1 MRKRL
6 SSLLLVACM
15 VLGTLPIFPSVSE
28 AAGSSQSLLDI
39 GFGGSFSTEKGYTA
53 STGETMDGEVNRR
66 SGNEQLVFGEGVV
79 LNGGTNGIEFL
90 TAKPFGTTTIDE
102 PFIVEA
108 VFKPQGS
115 QNTLGTLIGVM
126 GNLYARYQSG
136 TTLEYGFAVNN
147 NGTWTEYK
155 GTTPAPEAGKE
166 HAIAL
171 VYQPTSSGAELK
183 AFLNGRELTPAVSKN
198 GRAAISGGGS
208 EKGKF
213 SFGNEVHTSALNRG
227 FKGSIVKAIV
237 SGFQGE
243 FSPLLLKTMSLSSIT
258 RTLSVKAL
266 GTLDQTKY
274 IPSEDEVIKGTL
286 NVEGGQITGL
296 GRLNMSG
303 EQSKIVFSP
312 SVIFNNEGR
321 LASDFAA
328 EITAAPSSIQPG
340 TILFDIGGAI
350 TVRRSAG
357 ESLEIVS
364 NGETLATVDIQGK
377 LTGDFVHLSLVYKGN
392 SDGTGS
398 VSLWKGQEQLGET
411 HSLSEIPAVTRDTIV
426 FGGVSD
432 SSTGKASLKGE
443 VYGVAFGTLEG
454 NFKPELLG
462 LLGGPCMIP
471 TDLSPG
477 NRIPISKNECPA
489 ALAAKASLV
498 RPEPRQVTWQEYE
511 QTAFLHYGINT
522 YYDVEWGNFNEDPN
536 KFQPTELDT
545 DQWAK
550 TLKESGFKMAI
561 LTVKHHD
568 GFLLYPSRYTDFS
581 VKGSSWQNGEGDVLR
596 EFVTSMRKYGIKV
609 GVYLSPA
616 DHRAYTEGIF
626 GNGSQ
631 PSLRN
636 IPTLVEGDNRAGN
649 NELPTYNLPATD
661 YGSRMLNQLY
671 EVLTEYGEIDEVWFD
686 GSQGNIPG
694 NRSENYD
701 WESYYSLIRSLA
713 PNAVIAVSGNDVRW
727 VGNESGR
734 ARENEWSVLGAKIDE
749 EGKQVYHPSYSS
761 PDLGSR
767 TALADA
773 AAKGMEYLTW
783 FPAEVDVSI
792 RPGWF
797 YHANQQP
804 KSVTELRNIYYQSV
818 ARNSVLLL
826 NIPPD
831 KRGKLPDADV
841 ARLKEWNLRMKRDFA
856 VNHAARAAVSA
867 ENGASGSDPN
877 KVIDGNNKTSWRASS
892 VEPSSLMFK
901 LDQEVEVDKVLL
913 QEDINHG
920 QQVESFAVDVRKA
933 NGDWEQITAGG
944 VIGYKRVLLL
954 PNAVT
959 GKEFR
964 VRILKSR
971 GPVHLGEIG
980 LYPTV
985 SQISDTAELD
995 SLIQESKGIHDQA
1008 VEGNKTGQYPA
1019 GSKQLLNQ
1027 AIQAAQLVSSDLMS
1041 TQEQVTMAKDLLK
1054 AALDKFK
1061 SSVIGEQTLAA
1072 TITGPDKVIGGE
1084 SFTVK
1089 VGLNNVSEQL
1099 FALDMTVQFDEQT
1112 MEFEAA
1118 ESILEGVQLVETVT
1132 KVPGQ
1137 VRIIAASEGAEHA
1150 VKADAD
1156 ILNLEFRTKE
1166 TAGGSSGRISISDM
1180 TLGDENGTETKAQSS
1195 SFTIDITTDAPVNSG
1210 DLNGDGKV
1218 SIGDLGIMAAHYG
1231 KDSSSIDWAK
1241 IKHADLNNDGKI
1253 DIADLAALARKIVE

>member
-15 VLGTLPIFPSVSE
+15 VLGTIPIFPSVSN
-28 AAGSSQSLLDI
+28 AALNSQSMLDI

-53 STGETMDGEVNRR
+53 STGETMDGKVNRR
-66 SGNEQLVFGEGVV
+66 TGNEQLVFGEGVV

-90 TAKPFGTTTIDE
+90 TTNSFGSTTIDE
-102 PFIVEA
+102 TFIVET

-155 GTTPAPEAGKE
+155 GTTSAPEAGKE

-171 VYQPTSSGAELK
+171 VYQPTSSGAELR
-183 AFLNGRELTPAVSKN
+183 AFLNGKELTPAVSKN

-213 SFGNEVHTSALNRG
+213 SFGNEVHTAALNRG
-227 FKGSIVKAIV
+227 FKGSISQAVVA
-237 SGFQGE
+237 GFQGD
-243 FSPLLLKTMSLSSIT
+243 FSPSLLKTMSLSTIT

-266 GTLDQTKY
+266 GTLNQTDY
-274 IPSEDEVIKGTL
+274 IPSEDEVIKGKL

-296 GRLNMSG
+296 GRLNMNG
-303 EQSKIVFSP
+303 GQSKIVFTP
-312 SVIFNNEGR
+312 NTPFTGEGK
-321 LASDFAA
+321 LASDFAV
-328 EITAAPSSIQPG
+328 EMTTAPSSIQPG
-340 TILFDIGGAI
+340 TVLFDVGGAVE
-350 TVRRSAG
+350 VRRSAG

-364 NGETLATVDIQGK
+364 HGETLGNVDVQGK

-392 SDGTGS
+392 SNGTGS
-398 VSLWKGQEQLGET
+398 VSLWSGQEQLGNSL
-411 HSLSEIPAVTRDTIV
+411 SLSEIPAATRETIA
-426 FGGVSD
+426 FGGMSD
-432 SSTGKASLKGE
+432 SSTGEKSLKGE

-462 LLGGPCMIP
+462 LLGGPCMLP
-471 TDLSPG
+471 TGLNPG
-477 NRIPISKNECPA
+477 YRIPISQNECPA

-550 TLKESGFKMAI
+550 SLKESGFKMAI

-581 VKGSSWQNGEGDVLR
+581 VKSSSWKDGEGDVLR
-596 EFVTSMRKYGIKV
+596 EFVTSMRKYGIKI

-616 DHRAYTEGIF
+616 DHNAYTEGIF

-631 PSLRN
+631 PTLRN
-636 IPTLVEGDNRAGN
+636 IPTLVEGDDRAGN
-649 NELPTYNLPATD
+649 TELPTFNLPATD

-686 GSQGNIPG
+686 GAQGNVPG
-694 NRSENYD
+694 NRSEKYD
-701 WESYYSLIRSLA
+701 WESYYSIIRALA

-734 ARENEWSVLGAKIDE
+734 ARENEWSVLGAKINE
-749 EGKQVYHPSYSS
+749 EGKQVYHPSYTS

-767 TALADA
+767 AALADA
-773 AAKGMEYLTW
+773 ASKGMEYLTW

-804 KSVTELRNIYYQSV
+804 KSVNELRNIYYQSV

-856 VNHAARAAVSA
+856 VNHATRATVTS
-867 ENGASGSDPN
+867 ENGAVGTDPA
-877 KVIDGNNKTSWRASS
+877 KVIDGNNKTSWQSSS
-892 VEPSSLMFK
+892 VEPSSLVFK
-901 LDQEVEVDKVLL
+901 LDQDVEVDKVLL
-913 QEDINHG
+913 QEDITQG
-920 QQVESFAVDVRKA
+920 QQVESFAVDIRRA
-933 NGDWEQITAGG
+933 NGDWEQIASGG

-954 PNAVT
+954 PSAVT

-964 VRILKSR
+964 IRILKSR
-971 GPVHLGEIG
+971 GPVHLAEVG

-995 SLIQESKGIHDQA
+995 SQIAESKRIHDDA
-1008 VEGNKTGQYPA
+1008 VEGTKTGQYPA
-1019 GSKQLLNQ
+1019 GSKPLLLQ
-1027 AIQAAQLVSSDLMS
+1027 AIQAAQLVSGDPMS
-1041 TQEQVTMAKDLLK
+1041 TQEQVTKAKDLLK

-1061 SSVIGEQTLAA
+1061 SSVIGEQTLTA
-1072 TITGPDKVIGGE
+1072 TITGPDKVKGGE
-1084 SFTVK
+1084 AFDAK
-1089 VGLNNVSEQL
+1089 IGLNHVSNNI
-1099 FALDMTVQFDEQT
+1099 FAQDMTIQFDDQI
-1112 MEFEAA
+1112 MEFVSA
-1118 ESILEGVQLVETVT
+1118 ESLIEGVQIVETVT
-1132 KVPGQ
+1132 KIAGQ

-1150 VKADAD
+1150 VAADAD
-1156 ILNLEFRTKE
+1156 ILNLKFRTKITE
-1166 TAGGSSGRISISDM
+1166 GVSSGKISISDV
-1180 TLGDENGTETKAQSS
+1180 TLGDENGTETKAEVSS
-1195 SFTIDITTDAPVNSG
+1195 LTIDIITDTPVNSG

-1218 SIGDLGIMAAHYG
+1218 SIGDLAIAASHYG
-1231 KDSSSIDWAK
+1231 KDQNSPDWQTAK
-1241 IKHADLNNDGKI
+1241 RADVNGDGKI
-1253 DIADLAALARKIVE
+1253 DILDLATIASKITQ

>member
-1 MRKRL
+1 MKKRL
-6 SSLLLVACM
+6 SSFLLATCM
-15 VLGTLPIFPSVSE
+15 VFSTLPIFSSISE

-66 SGNEQLVFGEGVV
+66 SGNEQLVFGEGIV
-79 LNGGTNGIEFL
+79 LGGGTNGIEFR
-90 TAKPFGTTTIDE
+90 TVNPYGTTTIDE

-108 VFKPQGS
+108 VFKPQSS
-115 QNTLGTLIGVM
+115 QNTLGTLMGVM
-126 GNLYARYQSG
+126 GNLYARYQSA

-147 NGTWTEYK
+147 NGSWTEYK
-155 GTTPAPEAGKE
+155 GTTSAPESGKE

-183 AFLNGRELTPAVSKN
+183 AFLNGKELTPAISKN

-213 SFGNEVHTSALNRG
+213 SFGNEVHSAALNRG
-227 FKGSIVKAIV
+227 FKGSISHAVVA
-237 SGFQGE
+237 GYQGE
-243 FSPLLLKTMSLSSIT
+243 FSPSLLKTMSLSSIT
-258 RTLSVKAL
+258 KHLGVRAL
-266 GTLDQTKY
+266 GTVNQTQY
-274 IPSEDEVIKGTL
+274 IPSEDEIVRGTL

-296 GRLNMSG
+296 GRLKMSG
-303 EQSKIVFSP
+303 EQSKIVFAP
-312 SVIFNNEGR
+312 SHNFNNEGR
-321 LASDFAA
+321 FDSDFAI
-328 EITAAPSSIQPG
+328 EISAAPSSIQSG
-340 TILFDIGGAI
+340 TVVFDIGGAI
-350 TVRRSAG
+350 MVRRSSQ
-357 ESLEIVS
+357 ETLEIVS
-364 NGETLATVDIQGK
+364 HSETLATIDIEGK
-377 LTGDFVHLSLVYKGN
+377 LTGDYIHLSLVYTEN
-392 SDGTGS
+392 RDGTAS

-411 HSLSEIPAVTRDTIV
+411 LTLAEVPAVTKDSIV
-426 FGGVSD
+426 FGGASGVPTD
-432 SSTGKASLKGE
+432 KASLKGE

-462 LLGGPCMIP
+462 LLGGPCLVP
-471 TDLSPG
+471 TELNPG
-477 NRIPISKNECPA
+477 YRIPINQNECPA

-536 KFQPTELDT
+536 KFQPTDLDT

-581 VKGSSWQNGEGDVLR
+581 VKGSTWQNGEGDVLR

-626 GNGSQ
+626 GNGSK

-636 IPTLVEGDNRAGN
+636 IPTLVEGDDRAN
-649 NELPTYNLPATD
+649 KSELPTFNLPATD

-694 NRSENYD
+694 NRSEKYD

-734 ARENEWSVLGAKIDE
+734 ARENEWSVLGAKMDE

-761 PDLGSR
+761 SDLGSR
-767 TALADA
+767 SALADA

-804 KSVTELRNIYYQSV
+804 KSVAELRNIYYQSI

-856 VNHAARAAVSA
+856 VNHASRAVVSA
-867 ENGASGSDPN
+867 ENGAAGSDPN
-877 KVIDGNNKTSWRASS
+877 KVIDRNNKTSWQSSS
-892 VEPSSLMFK
+892 VQPSTLTFK
-901 LDQEVEVDKVLL
+901 LNQTVEVDKVLV
-913 QEDINHG
+913 QEDITQG

-933 NGDWEQITAGG
+933 SGEWEQIATGG

-954 PNAVT
+954 QNAVT
-959 GKEFR
+959 GTEFR
-964 VRILKSR
+964 IRILKAR
-971 GPVHLGEIG
+971 GPVHLEEVG

-985 SQISDTAELD
+985 SQVADTAELD
-995 SLIQESKGIHDQA
+995 ALIQESKSFHDEA
-1008 VEGNKTGQYPA
+1008 VEGNKTGQYPV

-1027 AIQAAQLVSSDLMS
+1027 AIQDAELVSSDLTS
-1041 TQEQVTMAKDLLK
+1041 TQEQVTKSKDQLQV
-1054 AALDKFK
+1054 ALDKFK
-1061 SSVIGEQTLAA
+1061 SSVIGEQILTS
-1072 TITGPDKVIGGE
+1072 TITGPDKVKGGE
-1084 SFTVK
+1084 PFTVK
-1089 VGLNNVSEQL
+1089 VGLNNVSEQI
-1099 FALDMTVQFDEQT
+1099 FAIDMTIQFDEQT
-1112 MEFEAA
+1112 MEFIAA
-1118 ESILEGVQLVETVT
+1118 DSLVEGVQLVETVT

-1137 VRIIAASEGAEHA
+1137 VRMIAASEGAEHA
-1150 VKADAD
+1150 VKAAAD
-1156 ILNLEFRTKE
+1156 ILNLEFKAKE
-1166 TAGGSSGRISISDM
+1166 SAGGSSSKITISNM
-1180 TLGDENGTETKAQSS
+1180 TLGDENGTETKALASS
-1195 SFTIDITTDAPVNSG
+1195 ITFDITTDTPGYSG

-1231 KDSSSIDWAK
+1231 KESTSTDWTK

-1253 DIADLAALARKIVE
+1253 DIADLAALARKIIE